1 MTEITHPENLNPF
14 TLFGE
19 WFEKATSS
27 EINDPNAMALAVI
40 DENDRPSVRM
50 VLLKDHDENG
60 FVFYTNMESRK
71 GKGIS
76 KTPDAELCFHWK
88 SLEKQI
94 RITGRIEQ
102 VSDKQA
108 DAYYNSRH
116 RGSRIGAWA
125 SKQTQV
131 MDGGHGDLAKA
142 VDDYSTKFDGV
153 EDIPRPPFWTGFRV
167 IPDRMEFWSQG
178 EFRLH
183 ERFLYTRASV
193 GDEWCCNWLYP

>member
-1 MTEITHPENLNPF
+1 
-14 TLFGE
+14 
-19 WFEKATSS
+19 
-27 EINDPNAMALAVI
+27 
-40 DENDRPSVRM
+40 
-50 VLLKDHDENG
+50 
-60 FVFYTNMESRK
+60 VFYTNTQSRK

-94 RITGRIEQ
+94 RVTGRIEQ

-116 RGSRIGAWA
+116 PESRIGAWA
-125 SKQTQV
+125 SQQTQV
-131 MDGGHGDLAKA
+131 MAGGHGDLAHA
-142 VDDYSTKFDGV
+142 VETYTQKF
-153 EDIPRPPFWTGFRV
+153 EDQEQIPRPPFWTGFRV

-183 ERFLYTRASV
+183 ERFVYTRNSDE
-193 GDEWCCNWLYP
+193 GDWNCDWLYP

>member
-1 MTEITHPENLNPF
+1 
-14 TLFGE
+14 
-19 WFEKATSS
+19 
-27 EINDPNAMALAVI
+27 
-40 DENDRPSVRM
+40 
-50 VLLKDHDENG
+50 LLKEHDKNG
-60 FVFYTNMESRK
+60 FVFYTNTQSRK

-94 RITGRIEQ
+94 RVTGRIEQ

-116 RGSRIGAWA
+116 PESRIGAWA
-125 SKQTQV
+125 SQQTQV
-131 MDGGHGDLAKA
+131 MAGGHGDLAHA
-142 VDDYSTKFDGV
+142 VETYTQKF
-153 EDIPRPPFWTGFRV
+153 EDQEQIPRPPFWTGFRV

-183 ERFLYTRASV
+183 ERFVYTRNSDE
-193 GDEWCCNWLYP
+193 GDWNCDWLYP